1 MPESRFL
8 KYQKHHM
15 KRSIYKFLTLGLLV
29 TSLLGACSKS
39 FLDRKPDDALPQ
51 DQALNT
57 EGLLENALNGA
68 YSTLR
73 AVGLYGRDIP
83 VIGDLHGDNTF
94 VEARNSGRYL
104 QWYGYSVSAAD
115 GSATGMWGNAYIA
128 IQRANRIIAADVTG
142 GRVPEIKA
150 EARAIRALMY
160 FHLVR
165 TFAVPYSENPQAKG
179 VPLIL
184 SYDPDLLPETRNT
197 VEEVYTQIISDLQA
211 AYTDGPEYS
220 SSARISKYTIGGLL
234 AKVYLNKG
242 EYQNA
247 LTAAEDVIDNS
258 EYSLVSADSYVD
270 YWTNPAP
277 RTDAVE
283 TMFEIDADVVNNNGF
298 DDLGGIYVNGYTD
311 IYASTQLV
319 NLFSA
324 TDVRTELLVPGTTK
338 GGAPATLVF
347 KFSNASNN
355 DRDNPKVLRLS
366 EIYLIAAEAAYR
378 TSDEATALDYLNALM
393 AERDPGFTYA
403 SSGAQLLDDII
414 EERRKE
420 LAFEGDRLY
429 DLNRLKR
436 AIDRDANAGA
446 ITAGPGNSRLDI
458 PYPDDRRIA
467 PIPQAELNANPNLAD
482 DQNPGY

>member
-8 KYQKHHM
+8 NYQNQHM
-15 KRSIYKFLTLGLLV
+15 KRSIYKFLTVGLLAA
-29 TSLLGACSKS
+29 SILGACSKS

-68 YSTLR
+68 YSVLR
-73 AVGLYGRDIP
+73 SVGLYGRDIP

-94 VEARNSGRYL
+94 VESRNSGRYL

-115 GSATGMWGNAYIA
+115 GNANGMWTNAYIA
-128 IQRANRIIAADVTG
+128 IQRTNRIIAADVTG
-142 GRVPEIKA
+142 ERADEIKA

-160 FHLVR
+160 FNLVR
-165 TFAVPYSENPQAKG
+165 TFATSYSENPAAKG

-184 SYDPDLLPETRNT
+184 SYDPNLLPDTRNT
-197 VEEVYTQIISDLQA
+197 VAEVYTQIIADLTA
-211 AYTDGPEYS
+211 AYADGPEYVN
-220 SSARISKYTIGGLL
+220 SARISKYTIGGLL

-242 EYQNA
+242 DYANA

-258 EYSLVSADSYVD
+258 DYSLVSPDSYVN
-270 YWTNPAP
+270 YFTNPAP

-283 TMFEIDADVVNNNGF
+283 TMLEIDADVVNNNGF

-311 IYASTQLV
+311 IYASSQLV
-319 NLFSA
+319 NLFEP

-338 GGAPATLVF
+338 GGAAATLVF
-347 KFSNASNN
+347 KYSNASNN
-355 DRDNPKVLRLS
+355 DRDNIKVLRLS
-366 EIYLIAAEAAYR
+366 EVYLIAAEAAAR
-378 TSDEATALDYLNALM
+378 TGEEGLALDYLNALM

-403 SSGAQLLDDII
+403 SAGAQLLDDII
-414 EERRKE
+414 TERRKE
-420 LAFEGDRLY
+420 LAFEGDRLF
-429 DLNRLKR
+429 DLNRLKL
-436 AIDRDANAGA
+436 AIDRVANPGA

-458 PYPDDRRIA
+458 PYPDNRRIA
-467 PIPQAELNANPNLAD
+467 PIPQAEIQANPNLAD